1 MVLWVRIYVLKFFKD
16 VVNGYMNILRTKVSN
31 QSNPGQQVSRGKQMI
46 NTIMITV
53 SRTLPLFLHLLLLA
67 SALFQQKWINY
78 SNMGILH
85 RISILV
91 LDIQPKLS
99 PSYLNFSLLVVNDIG
114 RSTGSDGYKAW

>member
-1 MVLWVRIYVLKFFKD
+1 
-16 VVNGYMNILRTKVSN
+16 MNILRTKVSN
-31 QSNPGQQVSRGKQMI
+31 QSNPGQQVSDGKQTI
-46 NTIMITV
+46 NAIMITV
-53 SRTLPLFLHLLLLA
+53 SCTLPLFLHLLLLA

-99 PSYLNFSLLVVNDIG
+99 ASYLNFSFLVVNDIG
-114 RSTGSDGYKAW
+114 RSTGSDRYKAW